1 MGKRSHMA
9 GITLTELLV
18 VIGIAGIL
26 MAIGIPSFKYV
37 TTANRIAGEVNG
49 LLGDLQYA
57 RAEAIKEGQTVT
69 VCASSNGTSCGNTTA
84 WNGGWIVFQD
94 PNANAQVDGGESVLR
109 VQVPFTS
116 SDTLTAA
123 NLQAVTFNREG
134 FALNLNGT
142 SLISAHD
149 STATQGYTR
158 CLAVTLVGELST
170 ITYGNSFHGSA
181 NCS

>member
-1 MGKRSHMA
+1 MEKRSNIA
-9 GITLTELLV
+9 GITLTELLI

-37 TTANRIAGEVNG
+37 TTANRIASEVNG
-49 LLGDLQYA
+49 LLGDMQYA

-69 VCASSNGTSCGNTTA
+69 VCVSSNGTSCTNTTA

-109 VQVPFTS
+109 VQTPFAG
-116 SDTLTAA
+116 SDTLTGAT
-123 NLQAVTFNREG
+123 LQAVTFNREG
-134 FALNLNGT
+134 FALNLAGT

-149 STATQGYTR
+149 STATQAYTR
-158 CLAVTLVGELST
+158 CLAVSLVGQLST
-170 ITYGNSFHGSA
+170 LTYGNSINGSPG
-181 NCS
+181 CS